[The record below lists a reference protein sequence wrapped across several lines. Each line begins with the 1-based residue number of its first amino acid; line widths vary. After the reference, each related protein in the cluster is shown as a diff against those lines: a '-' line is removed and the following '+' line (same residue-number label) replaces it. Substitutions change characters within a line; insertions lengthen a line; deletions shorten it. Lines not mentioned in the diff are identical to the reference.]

1 MTKFSKADNGEILT
15 AGTDLKNWLQDKK
28 TQRLDDKEGVSA

>member
-15 AGTDLKNWLQDKK
+15 AGTDLKSGTEAKNTVVK
-28 TQRLDDKEGVSA
+28 S